1 MRAMG
6 STEAADGGRRWP
18 ASLVVS
24 GVLALVVAVVG
35 WIGVAAW
42 LSSAAHPR
50 SGEWRTEQ
58 FRDITFRVPV
68 EWGYAAEPG
77 PDWCGYDGFRNPR
90 LRPDQQRPYVSL
102 GAGNIS
108 FGCSWPQPDAL
119 ISEHVA
125 AQSTAAVRDTFEQLY
140 GIEQPTDGQYR
151 LARGYSE
158 IIRTVGTVRL
168 RVVSRNLDLAR
179 QIADSAAPTGA
190 DEACRPTVDRQPD
203 RAPRPDPSFDVGEL
217 DSVRSI
223 TLCQYDGFELQARTD
238 LGEAEA
244 GRLIKT
250 IAASPVERGADCRP
264 EPSPIWWELVVL
276 IHLRTADG
284 DKLINVYVHSCGAHH
299 KQIRGGFDDGTAVRV
314 LTRENCRAVLPQPLG
329 FISGYLPVHDLC
341 AA

>member
-6 STEAADGGRRWP
+6 STEAAAGERRWP
-18 ASLVVS
+18 ASLIVS

-42 LSSAAHPR
+42 LSSAARPP

-68 EWGYAAEPG
+68 EWGYAGEPG
-77 PDWCGYDGFRNPR
+77 PEWCGYGGFRNPR
-90 LRPDQQRPYVSL
+90 LRPDQQRSYVSL

-108 FGCSWPQPDAL
+108 FGCPWPQPDAL

-125 AQSTAAVRDTFEQLY
+125 AQSTAAVRATFEQLY
-140 GIEQPTDGQYR
+140 GIEQPADGQYR
-151 LARGYSE
+151 LARGFWE

-179 QIADSAAPTGA
+179 QIADSAGPTGA
-190 DEACRPTVDRQPD
+190 DEPCRPTIDQPTDRG
-203 RAPRPDPSFDVGEL
+203 PRPDPSFDVREL
-217 DSVRSI
+217 ESVRSI
-223 TLCQYDGFELQARTD
+223 TLCQYDGFELHARSD

-244 GRLIKT
+244 GRLITT
-250 IAASPVERGADCRP
+250 IAASSAERGAACRP
-264 EPSPIWWELVVL
+264 EPSPIWWELVVQ

-284 DKLINVYVHSCGAHH
+284 DKVINLYVRTCGANN
-299 KQIRGGFDDGTAVRV
+299 KQVRGGFDDGTTTRA

-329 FISGYLPVHDLC
+329 FRSGHLSVHDLC

>member
-6 STEAADGGRRWP
+6 STEAAAGERRWP
-18 ASLVVS
+18 ASLIVS

-42 LSSAAHPR
+42 LSSAARPP

-68 EWGYAAEPG
+68 EWGYAGEPG
-77 PDWCGYDGFRNPR
+77 PEWCGYGGFRNPR

-108 FGCSWPQPDAL
+108 FGCPWPQPDAL

-125 AQSTAAVRDTFEQLY
+125 AQSTAAVKDTFEQLY
-140 GIEQPTDGQYR
+140 GIEQPADGQHR
-151 LARGYSE
+151 LARGFSE
-158 IIRTVGTVRL
+158 IIRTVGTTRL

-190 DEACRPTVDRQPD
+190 DEACRPTVDRQTD
-203 RAPRPDPSFDVGEL
+203 RAPRPDPSFDVREL

-223 TLCQYDGFELQARTD
+223 TLCQYDGSELQARTD

-244 GRLIKT
+244 GQLITT
-250 IAASPVERGADCRP
+250 IAASPVERGAACPP
-264 EPSPIWWELVVL
+264 EPSPDLVGARRPDPPPDSGRGQGDQSVCA
-276 IHLRTADG
+276 HLRRQQQTG
-284 DKLINVYVHSCGAHH
+284 PGRLRRRHH
-299 KQIRGGFDDGTAVRV
+299 GPGVDQRELPRRAASALGVQIR
-314 LTRENCRAVLPQPLG
+314 P
-329 FISGYLPVHDLC
+329 PVG
-341 AA
+341 A